1 MTIFQRRA
9 YLLAAV
15 FPAVLVTGC
24 AASGSQPMRAVGNVS
39 AASPTTT
46 TYQSPPVSP
55 PGTEPE
61 TPGEPYESGGPYES
75 ESPYE
80 SGSPT
85 TSPTGTMSPS
95 PTTTA
100 VQTTPKGTVQGFFD
114 ALKAGSVDQVVNAF
128 ASDGLAAVAG
138 EPTAQGTQALRTLF
152 KSKMSSWKSATPTFE
167 ETLTA
172 TDLAFVRTTT
182 SNEEK
187 GRQFYILKKSGSDWK
202 ITRFMNNKP

>member
-24 AASGSQPMRAVGNVS
+24 AASGNGSMRAVGNVS
-39 AASPTTT
+39 AASPSTT
-46 TYQSPPVSP
+46 TYQYMSPPVSP

-61 TPGEPYESGGPYES
+61 TPGEPYESASPYES

-85 TSPTGTMSPS
+85 GTASPS

-128 ASDGLAAVAG
+128 ASDGVAAVAG
-138 EPTAQGTQALRTLF
+138 EPTAQGTQALRTVF
-152 KSKMSSWKSATPTFE
+152 KSKMSSMKSATPTFD
-167 ETLTA
+167 ETITGS
-172 TDLAFVRTTT
+172 DLAFVRTST
-182 SNEEK
+182 SNAEK
-187 GRQFYILKKSGSDWK
+187 GRQFFILKKSGSDWK
-202 ITRFMNNKP
+202 IARFMNNKA